1 LVLLLRYELI
11 RQWIACN
18 KKPILSLWKREIER
32 DLDCFAPVDLLHTE
46 GINIKTL
53 IICVSIHHGNTQ
65 EIAKAMTDVLNADIL
80 EPVNVDISN
89 LVEYDLIGFG
99 SGIYGW
105 KHHNSLLNLIDK
117 LPHTNKKTFI
127 FSTRGNLIRI
137 VPLKK
142 YHNELRSR
150 LLKKGFEIIGE
161 YSCLGF
167 DTSGPLGFVGGK
179 NKGHPDEKDLD
190 DARKFA
196 VGLKSGSKFTEIM
209 GS

>member
-1 LVLLLRYELI
+1 M
-11 RQWIACN
+11 
-18 KKPILSLWKREIER
+18 
-32 DLDCFAPVDLLHTE
+32 
-46 GINIKTL
+46 KTL
-53 IICVSIHHGNTQ
+53 IICISIHHGNTKK
-65 EIAKAMTDVLNADIL
+65 IAKTMAYVLNADIL

-89 LVEYDLIGFG
+89 LEEYDLVGFG

-117 LPHTNKKTFI
+117 LPHTNKKAFI
-127 FSTRGNLIRI
+127 FSTRGNFIRI
-137 VPLKK
+137 VPLKN
-142 YHNELRSR
+142 YHNKLRCV

-161 YSCLGF
+161 FSCLGL
-167 DTSGPLGFVGGK
+167 DTSGPLRFTGGK

-196 VGLKSGSKFTEIM
+196 VGLKNGSKFTEIK